1 MNAGTWVAIAAA
13 VIAAVAVVF
22 NGLYTRAARHATR
35 AAERAASA
43 AEEQTKIQQQLRID
57 AAQPY
62 VWADVRPDETTG
74 TLLNLVIGNSGPTIA
89 TVVRVR
95 IDPPLPAIDQLK
107 ERVEAAQAWIADGIR
122 SIAPGR
128 TYVWPLG
135 QGFNLLKGN
144 GPQAHTFT
152 IDANGPFGP
161 LPTTTHIVDLADMW
175 GTLDRPSG
183 LYQLTKAVENLTGAL
198 HRQVTEDAAGP
209 VPAQQ
214 VDHEEPGPG

>member
-1 MNAGTWVAIAAA
+1 MSAGTWVAIAAA
-13 VIAAVAVVF
+13 IIAAVAAVF
-22 NGLYTRAARHATR
+22 NGLYTRAARQATR
-35 AAERAASA
+35 AAERAARA

-89 TVVRVR
+89 TIVRIK

-107 ERVEAAQAWIADGIR
+107 ERAEAAQAWIADGIR

-128 TYVWPLG
+128 TFTWPLG
-135 QGFNLLKGN
+135 QGFNLLKGS

-161 LPTTTHIVDLADMW
+161 MPTTTHIVDLADLR
-175 GTLDRPSG
+175 GILDRPSAV
-183 LYQLTKAVENLTGAL
+183 YQLTEAVKNLTKVL
-198 HRQVTEDAAGP
+198 NRQVIEDAAGP
-209 VPAQQ
+209 VSPQQ
-214 VDHEEPGPG
+214 VERQEPGPG